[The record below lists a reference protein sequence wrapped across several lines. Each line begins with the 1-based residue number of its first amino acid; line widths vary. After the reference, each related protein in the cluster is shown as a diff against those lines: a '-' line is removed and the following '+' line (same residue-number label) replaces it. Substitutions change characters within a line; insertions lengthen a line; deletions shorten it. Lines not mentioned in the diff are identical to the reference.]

1 MPVDTAD
8 RTVPTASQLEELLS
22 AYGNPE
28 GEPVAPVV
36 LRPVQ
41 QPECPKRKQRRVKA
55 RRRHEVAR
63 TVVWRVRSVLVAVL
77 VGIVAGALLYA
88 LANVGLLRLVDERA
102 ASEPVPAAPAP

>member
-1 MPVDTAD
+1 MPVDIED
-8 RTVPTASQLEELLS
+8 RTVPTASELEELLS

-36 LRPVQ
+36 LRPVP
-41 QPECPKRKQRRVKA
+41 QPECPKRRQRRVRA
-55 RRRHEVAR
+55 RRRQERAR
-63 TVVWRVRSVLVAVL
+63 TVVWRVRNVLVAVL
-77 VGIVAGALLYA
+77 VGLVAGVLLYT